1 MTTPKCRSLVVASIA
16 VALAASP
23 AFAGGAPALEVKW
36 TLDGNVVLTELPAG
50 DPAGSGF
57 RYNGGGSFGSVD
69 MTYSLFGDPDPIV
82 SGSFAVENLSNATV
96 EVELQVTLPILPSLP
111 DFTVMTGSVAVSMTA
126 DLDGGELAALPG
138 IPFWQGM
145 IDGSPVGGATDLLSG
160 LLMVSS
166 GPGSPPGESGGF
178 IDIDGPAALDSIGIR
193 ITFSLTPGEQMSF
206 TSVFSVVVPGPAGLA
221 FLALGAVWTRRRRR
235 TR

>member
-1 MTTPKCRSLVVASIA
+1 
-16 VALAASP
+16 LAASP
-23 AFAGGAPALEVKW
+23 AIAGGAPALEVKW
-36 TLDGNVVLTELPAG
+36 TLDGNLILTDLPAG

-57 RYNGGGSFGSVD
+57 RYNGGGSFGSVF

-82 SGSFAVENLSNATV
+82 SGSFTLENMSNATV

-145 IDGSPVGGATDLLSG
+145 IDGSTVGGATDLLSG
-160 LLMVSS
+160 LSMFNP
-166 GPGSPPGESGGF
+166 GPGSPPGESAGF
-178 IDIDGPAALDSIGIR
+178 VGIDGPAALDSIGIR
-193 ITFSLTPGEQMSF
+193 ISFSLTPGEQMSF
-206 TSVFSVVVPGPAGLA
+206 TSVFNVVVPGPSGLA
-221 FLALGAVWTRRRRR
+221 LLAALGAVRTRRRRR
-235 TR
+235 AR

>member
-1 MTTPKCRSLVVASIA
+1 
-16 VALAASP
+16 
-23 AFAGGAPALEVKW
+23 
-36 TLDGNVVLTELPAG
+36 
-50 DPAGSGF
+50 
-57 RYNGGGSFGSVD
+57 
-69 MTYSLFGDPDPIV
+69 
-82 SGSFAVENLSNATV
+82 
-96 EVELQVTLPILPSLP
+96 
-111 DFTVMTGSVAVSMTA
+111 
-126 DLDGGELAALPG
+126 
-138 IPFWQGM
+138 M

-178 IDIDGPAALDSIGIR
+178 IDVDGPAALDSIGIR